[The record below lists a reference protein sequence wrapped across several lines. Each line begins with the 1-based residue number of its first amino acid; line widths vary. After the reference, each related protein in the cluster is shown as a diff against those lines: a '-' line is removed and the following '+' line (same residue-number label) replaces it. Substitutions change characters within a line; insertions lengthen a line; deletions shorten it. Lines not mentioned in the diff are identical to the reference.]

1 MKMSMKGLSSAFCLA
16 AIAVQAQET
25 KEVEQIRK
33 QIQEA
38 TDAFQKAAEEFQ
50 KTTEALKKRLDQLPG
65 TQIPPATAEAAK
77 APTAPTMD
85 VRTNAIA
92 AGPATAPWSPADPIR
107 LAGNE
112 RNYLNLSFDALFA
125 AGWSTEPDVESL
137 QLGGHD
143 PLQRGF
149 TVQNLET
156 TFQGQV
162 DPYFRGQAAIVFQID
177 PEGETGVEVEEAYL
191 ESVALPANLQLRAG
205 QYFTEFGRLNSTH
218 PHTWDFVD
226 VPLVNGRFLG
236 GDGLRN
242 PGARLSWLVPT
253 PFYSEFFLS
262 VQNSQGE
269 TAHSFRS
276 DHEGDLFFGRPSTE
290 TRVKGFGDLLYAP
303 RYAVSMDLNDEN
315 TVLMGGSAALGPN
328 SSGSS
333 ADTQIYGVDLF
344 YKWKPRTQ
352 SKGWPFVTW
361 QTEWMYRRYEAGA
374 FAGDVNNPP
383 QPSEVLRDWGL
394 YSQIS
399 YGFRRGWVGSLR
411 GDFVTG
417 DEASF
422 EPDPD
427 RDRRWR
433 ISPALTYYPT
443 EFSKVRLQYNLDDR
457 KEEGI
462 DHSIWIQFEFLLGS
476 HAAHKF

>member
-1 MKMSMKGLSSAFCLA
+1 MKMSMRGLSSALCLA

-25 KEVEQIRK
+25 KEVDQIRK
-33 QIQEA
+33 EMQEA
-38 TDAFQKAAEEFQ
+38 TDAFQKAAEQFQ
-50 KTTEALKKRLDQLPG
+50 KTTEALKKRLDQLQGVQAPPTPPLG
-65 TQIPPATAEAAK
+65 TNTPSVALSDVTTNTAT
-77 APTAPTMD
+77 
-85 VRTNAIA
+85 RT
-92 AGPATAPWSPADPIR
+92 TAPWSPADPIR

-149 TVQNLET
+149 TVQNLEMT
-156 TFQGQV
+156 LQGQV

-177 PEGETGVEVEEAYL
+177 PDGETGVEAEEAYL

-205 QYFTEFGRLNSTH
+205 QYFTEFGRLNPTH

-226 VPLVNGRFLG
+226 QPLVNGRFFG
-236 GDGLRN
+236 PDGLRN

-253 PFYSEFFLS
+253 PFYSELFFS
-262 VQNSQGE
+262 IQNSQGE

-276 DHEGDLFFGRPSTE
+276 EHEGDLFFGRPATDTHVES
-290 TRVKGFGDLLYAP
+290 FGDLLYAP
-303 RYAVSMDLNDEN
+303 RYAVSVDLNDEN
-315 TVLMGGSAALGPN
+315 TVLAGASAAFGPN
-328 SSGSS
+328 ASGSS
-333 ADTQIYGVDLF
+333 TDTQIYGVDLF
-344 YKWKPRTQ
+344 YKWKPRNQ
-352 SKGWPFVTW
+352 SKGWPFLTW
-361 QTEWMYRRYEAGA
+361 QTEWMHRRYEAGA
-374 FAGDVNNPP
+374 FPGDADNPP
-383 QPSEVLRDWGL
+383 QPSEVLRDWGI
-394 YSQIS
+394 YSQVS

-411 GDFVTG
+411 GDFVTSDDG
-417 DEASF
+417 AF
-422 EPDPD
+422 EPDPA

-443 EFSKVRLQYNLDDR
+443 EFSKIRLQYNLDDR
-457 KEEGI
+457 QEEGV
-462 DHSIWIQFEFLLGS
+462 DHSVWLQFEFLLGS